1 MRVVRRYSNRKL
13 YDTVEKRYVTL
24 QHVEKLIRLGED
36 VRIEDEV
43 SGRDITNQ
51 CLGQLL
57 AAKARGN
64 GALDCKSLLNGK
76 HTNGTVSRREF
87 DKLAAEVRR
96 LREEIARLRKGR

>member
-24 QHVEKLIRLGED
+24 SHVERLIRLGED

-43 SGRDITNQ
+43 TGRDITNR

-57 AAKARGN
+57 AAKARSN
-64 GALDCKSLLNGK
+64 GALDCKSLLNGR
-76 HTNGTVSRREF
+76 HAGGTVSRREF
-87 DKLAAEVRR
+87 DRLAAEVRR
-96 LREEIARLRKGR
+96 LREEMARLKRR